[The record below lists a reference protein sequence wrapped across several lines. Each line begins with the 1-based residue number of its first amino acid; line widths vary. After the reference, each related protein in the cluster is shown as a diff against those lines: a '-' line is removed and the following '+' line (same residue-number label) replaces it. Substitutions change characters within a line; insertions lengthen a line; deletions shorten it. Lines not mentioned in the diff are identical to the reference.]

1 MFLTVCKKKMTTRN
15 SNPDHDFAV
24 IGWVHGVDWVFGF
37 LFSFLRVFIL
47 LFFPPSFFLL
57 LLSSLCSSCTGFV
70 VVSPFYKDIVVM
82 WSVWFPYPLV
92 YDPSGRLSLDLG
104 L

>member
-1 MFLTVCKKKMTTRN
+1 MTTRN
-15 SNPDHDFAV
+15 RNPDHDIAV
-24 IGWVHGVDWVFGF
+24 IGWVHGVDWVFGL

-47 LFFPPSFFLL
+47 LFFSPSFFF

-70 VVSPFYKDIVVM
+70 VVSPFYKDIVVR

-92 YDPSGRLSLDLG
+92 SDLRGRLSLDLG